1 MSYLLKNLTG
11 MNGMSD
17 QVVATDMLIT
27 AKAGVKNLAVALTE
41 TATPEVRNVLKQHL
55 DTAIQTHENLTAYMM
70 DKGYYHPYNVQEQLQ
85 VDMKSAD
92 TSLNLVK
99 G

>member
-1 MSYLLKNLTG
+1 MSLLRNLTG

-17 QVVATDMLIT
+17 QVIATDMLIT
-27 AKAGVKNLAVALTE
+27 AKAGVRNLAVALTE
-41 TATPEVRNVLKQHL
+41 AATPEVRDVLKQHL

-92 TSLNLVK
+92 TSLNLVR

>member
-1 MSYLLKNLTG
+1 
-11 MNGMSD
+11 MSD
-17 QVVATDMLIT
+17 QVIATDMLIT
-27 AKAGVKNLAVALTE
+27 AKAGVRNLAVALTE
-41 TATPEVRNVLKQHL
+41 AATPEVRNVLKQHL

-70 DKGYYHPYNVQEQLQ
+70 NKGYYHPYNVQEQLQ

-92 TSLNLVK
+92 TSLNLVR

>member
-1 MSYLLKNLTG
+1 MSLLRNLTG
-11 MNGMSD
+11 MNGISD
-17 QVVATDMLIT
+17 QVIATDMLIT
-27 AKAGVKNLAVALTE
+27 AKAGVRNLAVALTE
-41 TATPEVRNVLKQHL
+41 AATPEVRNVLKQHL

-70 DKGYYHPYNVQEQLQ
+70 NKGYYHPYNVQEQLQ

>member
-1 MSYLLKNLTG
+1 MSLLRNLTG

-17 QVVATDMLIT
+17 QVIATDMLIT
-27 AKAGVKNLAVALTE
+27 AKAGVRNLAVALTE
-41 TATPEVRNVLKQHL
+41 AATPEVRNVLKQHL

-70 DKGYYHPYNVQEQLQ
+70 NKGYYHPYNVQEQLQ

>member
-1 MSYLLKNLTG
+1 MSLLRNLTG

-17 QVVATDMLIT
+17 QVIATDMLIT
-27 AKAGVKNLAVALTE
+27 AKAGVRNLAVALTE
-41 TATPEVRNVLKQHL
+41 AATPEVRNVLKQHL

-70 DKGYYHPYNVQEQLQ
+70 NKGYYHPYNVQEQLQ

-92 TSLNLVK
+92 TSLNLVN

>member
-1 MSYLLKNLTG
+1 MSLLRNLTG
-11 MNGMSD
+11 TNGMSD
-17 QVVATDMLIT
+17 QVIATDMLIT
-27 AKAGVKNLAVALTE
+27 AKAGVRNLAVALTE
-41 TATPEVRNVLKQHL
+41 AATPEVRNVLKQHL

-70 DKGYYHPYNVQEQLQ
+70 NKGYYHPYNVQEQLQ

-92 TSLNLVK
+92 SSLNLVQ

>member
-1 MSYLLKNLTG
+1 MNLLRNLTG
-11 MNGMSD
+11 MSGMSD
-17 QVVATDMLIT
+17 QVIATDMLIT
-27 AKAGVKNLAVALTE
+27 AKAGVRNLAVALTE
-41 TATPEVRNVLKQHL
+41 AATPEVRNVLKQHL

-92 TSLNLVK
+92 SSLNLVQ